1 MTNLQA
7 NPQTTLS
14 ASEALSARRDS
25 LVNGVLVG
33 LSLGLVGLWLLLW
46 QMDVVIR
53 LPTPFGP
60 VNLMLAL
67 FAGYGCML
75 GLKAAGE
82 AGLRAIDLL
91 HGALIVGSILC
102 IIRILIFIVARVPDQ
117 SLIWD
122 DSAMF
127 YRYVQNMR
135 EHGVIAWNAEQGAV
149 YGSTELLYLFIV
161 WALSWFTGVNAPHLT
176 LTLAGT
182 LSGLAF
188 FGLVIFAGWRLT
200 RGSITVKLG
209 VVFVLLVGL
218 MAHYPSLGQHFL
230 TGMGTTFVMAYLLGY
245 LLLARWFSHSPTRS
259 SLIVTAL
266 VGGFTYYA
274 RPDLALFGALVP
286 LALLILS
293 RGANRRWA
301 LWLVVATGGVG
312 TACVGVA
319 WLYFGSPVPLS
330 FFVKSTTDL
339 YGASDIYNHRNWIA
353 AEQFPIYARNS
364 LFLLGISALGLL
376 RPRLFLRRVG
386 AVGIGAAVAAII
398 FIIYYNVIVLQIMY
412 MFQRFYYPTL
422 PVLIFLALCAL
433 QTLLEGDWIPGVVR
447 RYARRGIDL
456 PQALAWTTAGALLL
470 IALPWQQFVRDM
482 SASMRPRQLFYQPPV
497 HEYNWRYS
505 FMWFALNHYAEI
517 DHLVVASTEVGAP
530 SIANDTWY
538 IHDLS
543 GLNDEREAFNGFS
556 ADYFLNVIQPDI
568 IYMPFYP
575 DYREMVD
582 QLWAHPAFSE
592 GYDYLDRS
600 VTNANLSFAIR
611 RSSPHYTQLR
621 AIAEQWAPA
630 AFPN

>member
-1 MTNLQA
+1 MANSQA
-7 NPQTTLS
+7 NQHNPLP
-14 ASEALSARRDS
+14 APDALAAKRDA
-25 LVNGVLVG
+25 LMNGLLVG

-46 QMDVVIR
+46 QMDVVVR
-53 LPTPFGP
+53 LPTPFGS

-67 FAGYGCML
+67 FAGYGCVL

-82 AGLRAIDLL
+82 AGLRTIDLL

-102 IIRILIFIVARVPDQ
+102 VLRILIFVMARVPDQ

-122 DSAMF
+122 DSVMF
-127 YRYVQNMR
+127 YRYVHNMR

-149 YGSTELLYLFIV
+149 YGSTELLYLFLV
-161 WALSWFTGVNAPHLT
+161 WALSWFTGANAPHLT

-182 LSGLAF
+182 LSGMAF
-188 FGLVIFAGWRLT
+188 FGLVILAGWRLT

-230 TGMGTTFVMAYLLGY
+230 TGMGTTFVMGWLLGY
-245 LLLARWFSHSPTRS
+245 LLLAHWFSQSPTRS
-259 SLIVTAL
+259 NLIITAL

-286 LALLILS
+286 LALLIFS

-301 LWLVVATGGVG
+301 LWLVVATGAVG
-312 TACVGVA
+312 AACVGVA

-339 YGASDIYNHRNWIA
+339 YGASDIYSYRDWIA

-364 LFLLGISALGLL
+364 LFLLAISALGLL
-376 RPRLFLRRVG
+376 RPRACFRRVG
-386 AVGIGAAVAAII
+386 AVGIGAALAAIV

-422 PVLIFLALCAL
+422 PVLVYLALCSL
-433 QTLLEGDWIPGVVR
+433 QTLLEGDWMPGLAR

-470 IALPWQQFVRDM
+470 IALPWQPFIQDM
-482 SASMRPRQLFYQPPV
+482 NAAAQPRQLFYQPPP

-505 FMWFALNHYAEI
+505 FNWFALHHYAEI

-530 SIANDTWY
+530 SIANYTWY

-556 ADYFLNVIQPDI
+556 VDYFLNEVQPDL

-575 DYREMVD
+575 DYREMID
-582 QLWAHPAFSE
+582 QLRAHPGFSE
-592 GYDYLDRS
+592 GYDYLDRTA
-600 VTNANLSFAIR
+600 TNANLSFAIR
-611 RSSPHYTQLR
+611 RSSSHYTQLR

-630 AFPN
+630 AFEN